1 MEVVKQL
8 PFFIFS
14 KEDFR
19 VFTLKK
25 VWMKDYLLFL
35 RDNLFKY
42 SLDYIFIYKYIFDLG
57 LSLNLE
63 KNVVDSLILKELYKE
78 KIHVARLRSE
88 QMDSSLNNILS
99 SVFTPTVAATLTL
112 AITIPFEL
120 SEKDPNVI
128 NLPVYISGAIV
139 ILYMLRLVW
148 IRRLSSKS
156 EKEWTNMHRVLYF
169 LENYKP

>member
-1 MEVVKQL
+1 MTLDFTNRNHVDLYNQLCREAKQDL
-8 PFFIFS
+8 ESTKSQIREYFTS
-14 KEDFR
+14 DR
-19 VFTLKK
+19 VDEL
-25 VWMKDYLLFL
+25 
-35 RDNLFKY
+35 
-42 SLDYIFIYKYIFDLG
+42 
-57 LSLNLE
+57 
-63 KNVVDSLILKELYKE
+63 ELYKE

-99 SVFTPTVAATLTL
+99 SVFTPTVAAALTL

>member
-1 MEVVKQL
+1 MTLDFTNRNHVDLYNQLCREAKQDL
-8 PFFIFS
+8 ESTKSQIREYFTS
-14 KEDFR
+14 DR
-19 VFTLKK
+19 VDEL
-25 VWMKDYLLFL
+25 
-35 RDNLFKY
+35 
-42 SLDYIFIYKYIFDLG
+42 
-57 LSLNLE
+57 
-63 KNVVDSLILKELYKE
+63 ELYKE

>member
-1 MEVVKQL
+1 MTLDFTNRNHVDLYNQLCREAKQDL
-8 PFFIFS
+8 ESTKSQIREYFTS
-14 KEDFR
+14 DR
-19 VFTLKK
+19 VDEL
-25 VWMKDYLLFL
+25 
-35 RDNLFKY
+35 
-42 SLDYIFIYKYIFDLG
+42 
-57 LSLNLE
+57 
-63 KNVVDSLILKELYKE
+63 ELYKE

-99 SVFTPTVAATLTL
+99 SVFTPTVAAALTL

-156 EKEWTNMHRVLYF
+156 EKEWTNKHRVLYF

>member
-1 MEVVKQL
+1 MTLDFTNRNHVDLYNQLCREAKQDL
-8 PFFIFS
+8 ESTKNQIREYFTS
-14 KEDFR
+14 DR
-19 VFTLKK
+19 VDEL
-25 VWMKDYLLFL
+25 
-35 RDNLFKY
+35 
-42 SLDYIFIYKYIFDLG
+42 
-57 LSLNLE
+57 
-63 KNVVDSLILKELYKE
+63 ELYKE

-99 SVFTPTVAATLTL
+99 SVFTPTVAAALTL

-156 EKEWTNMHRVLYF
+156 EKEWTNKHRVLYF

>member
-1 MEVVKQL
+1 MTLDFTNKNHVDLYNQLCREAKQDL
-8 PFFIFS
+8 ESTKNQIREYFTS
-14 KEDFR
+14 DR
-19 VFTLKK
+19 VDEL
-25 VWMKDYLLFL
+25 
-35 RDNLFKY
+35 
-42 SLDYIFIYKYIFDLG
+42 
-57 LSLNLE
+57 
-63 KNVVDSLILKELYKE
+63 ELYKE

-99 SVFTPTVAATLTL
+99 SVFTPTVATTLTL

>member
-1 MEVVKQL
+1 MALDFTNRNHVDLYNQLCREAKQDL
-8 PFFIFS
+8 ESTKSQIREYFTS
-14 KEDFR
+14 DR
-19 VFTLKK
+19 VDEL
-25 VWMKDYLLFL
+25 
-35 RDNLFKY
+35 
-42 SLDYIFIYKYIFDLG
+42 
-57 LSLNLE
+57 
-63 KNVVDSLILKELYKE
+63 ELYKE

-120 SEKDPNVI
+120 SAKDPNVI

-156 EKEWTNMHRVLYF
+156 EKEWTNMNRVLYF

>member
-1 MEVVKQL
+1 MTLDFTNRNYVDLYNQLCREAKQDL
-8 PFFIFS
+8 ESTKSQIREYFTS
-14 KEDFR
+14 DR
-19 VFTLKK
+19 VDEL
-25 VWMKDYLLFL
+25 
-35 RDNLFKY
+35 
-42 SLDYIFIYKYIFDLG
+42 
-57 LSLNLE
+57 
-63 KNVVDSLILKELYKE
+63 ELYKE
-78 KIHVARLRSE
+78 KIHVAKLRSE

-139 ILYMLRLVW
+139 ILYTLRLVW

-156 EKEWTNMHRVLYF
+156 EKEWTNMNRVLYF

>member
-1 MEVVKQL
+1 MTLDFTNRNHVDLYNQLCREAKQDL
-8 PFFIFS
+8 ESTKSQIREYFTS
-14 KEDFR
+14 DR
-19 VFTLKK
+19 VDEL
-25 VWMKDYLLFL
+25 
-35 RDNLFKY
+35 
-42 SLDYIFIYKYIFDLG
+42 
-57 LSLNLE
+57 
-63 KNVVDSLILKELYKE
+63 ELYKE

-156 EKEWTNMHRVLYF
+156 EKEWTNMNRVLYF

>member
-1 MEVVKQL
+1 MTLDFTNKSHVDLYNQLCREAKQ
-8 PFFIFS
+8 
-14 KEDFR
+14 
-19 VFTLKK
+19 
-25 VWMKDYLLFL
+25 
-35 RDNLFKY
+35 
-42 SLDYIFIYKYIFDLG
+42 
-57 LSLNLE
+57 NLE
-63 KNVVDSLILKELYKE
+63 STKNQIREYFTSDRVDELELYKE

-99 SVFTPTVAATLTL
+99 SVFTPTVATTLTL

-156 EKEWTNMHRVLYF
+156 EKEWTNVNRVLYF

>member
-1 MEVVKQL
+1 MTLDFTNRNHVDLYNQLCREAKQDL
-8 PFFIFS
+8 ESTKSQIREYFTS
-14 KEDFR
+14 DR
-19 VFTLKK
+19 VDEL
-25 VWMKDYLLFL
+25 
-35 RDNLFKY
+35 
-42 SLDYIFIYKYIFDLG
+42 
-57 LSLNLE
+57 
-63 KNVVDSLILKELYKE
+63 ELYKE

-99 SVFTPTVAATLTL
+99 SVFTPTVAAALTL

-139 ILYMLRLVW
+139 ILYILRLVW

-156 EKEWTNMHRVLYF
+156 EKEWTNIHRVLYF

>member
-1 MEVVKQL
+1 MTLDFTNRNHVDLYNQLCREAKQDL
-8 PFFIFS
+8 ESTKSQIREYFTS
-14 KEDFR
+14 DR
-19 VFTLKK
+19 VDEL
-25 VWMKDYLLFL
+25 
-35 RDNLFKY
+35 
-42 SLDYIFIYKYIFDLG
+42 
-57 LSLNLE
+57 
-63 KNVVDSLILKELYKE
+63 ELYKE

-88 QMDSSLNNILS
+88 QMDSSLNNIWS

-156 EKEWTNMHRVLYF
+156 EKEWTNMNRVLYF

>member
-1 MEVVKQL
+1 MTLDFTNRNHVDLYNQLCREAKQDL
-8 PFFIFS
+8 ESTKNQIREYFTS
-14 KEDFR
+14 DR
-19 VFTLKK
+19 VDEL
-25 VWMKDYLLFL
+25 
-35 RDNLFKY
+35 
-42 SLDYIFIYKYIFDLG
+42 
-57 LSLNLE
+57 
-63 KNVVDSLILKELYKE
+63 ELYKE

-99 SVFTPTVAATLTL
+99 SVFTPTVATTLTL

>member
-1 MEVVKQL
+1 MESLRRSKMTLDFTNRNHVDLYNQLCREAKQDL
-8 PFFIFS
+8 ESTKSQIREYFTS
-14 KEDFR
+14 DR
-19 VFTLKK
+19 VDEL
-25 VWMKDYLLFL
+25 
-35 RDNLFKY
+35 
-42 SLDYIFIYKYIFDLG
+42 
-57 LSLNLE
+57 
-63 KNVVDSLILKELYKE
+63 ELYKE

-99 SVFTPTVAATLTL
+99 SVFTPTVAAALTL

-156 EKEWTNMHRVLYF
+156 EKEWTNKHRVLYF

>member
-1 MEVVKQL
+1 MTLDFTNRNHVDLYNQLCREAKQDL
-8 PFFIFS
+8 ESTKSQIREYFTS
-14 KEDFR
+14 DR
-19 VFTLKK
+19 VDEL
-25 VWMKDYLLFL
+25 
-35 RDNLFKY
+35 
-42 SLDYIFIYKYIFDLG
+42 
-57 LSLNLE
+57 
-63 KNVVDSLILKELYKE
+63 ELYKE

-99 SVFTPTVAATLTL
+99 SVFTPTVATTLTL

-156 EKEWTNMHRVLYF
+156 EKEWTNMNRVLYF

>member
-1 MEVVKQL
+1 MTLDFTNKSHVDLYNQLCREAKQDL
-8 PFFIFS
+8 ESTKNQIREYFTS
-14 KEDFR
+14 DR
-19 VFTLKK
+19 VDEL
-25 VWMKDYLLFL
+25 
-35 RDNLFKY
+35 
-42 SLDYIFIYKYIFDLG
+42 
-57 LSLNLE
+57 
-63 KNVVDSLILKELYKE
+63 ELYKE

>member
-1 MEVVKQL
+1 MTLDFTNKNHVDLYNQLCREAKQDL
-8 PFFIFS
+8 ESTKSQIREYFTS
-14 KEDFR
+14 DR
-19 VFTLKK
+19 VDEL
-25 VWMKDYLLFL
+25 
-35 RDNLFKY
+35 
-42 SLDYIFIYKYIFDLG
+42 
-57 LSLNLE
+57 
-63 KNVVDSLILKELYKE
+63 ELYKE

>member
-1 MEVVKQL
+1 MTLDFTNRNHVDLYNQLCREAKQDL
-8 PFFIFS
+8 ESTKSQIREYFTS
-14 KEDFR
+14 DR
-19 VFTLKK
+19 VDEL
-25 VWMKDYLLFL
+25 
-35 RDNLFKY
+35 
-42 SLDYIFIYKYIFDLG
+42 
-57 LSLNLE
+57 
-63 KNVVDSLILKELYKE
+63 ELYKE

-99 SVFTPTVAATLTL
+99 SVFTPTVATTLTL

-156 EKEWTNMHRVLYF
+156 EKEWTNKHRVLYF

>member
-1 MEVVKQL
+1 MTLDFTNRNHVDLYNQLCREAKQDL
-8 PFFIFS
+8 ESTKNQIREYFTS
-14 KEDFR
+14 DR
-19 VFTLKK
+19 VDEL
-25 VWMKDYLLFL
+25 
-35 RDNLFKY
+35 
-42 SLDYIFIYKYIFDLG
+42 
-57 LSLNLE
+57 
-63 KNVVDSLILKELYKE
+63 ELYKE

>member
-1 MEVVKQL
+1 MTLDFTNRNHVDLYNQLCREAKQDL
-8 PFFIFS
+8 ESTKSQIREYFTS
-14 KEDFR
+14 DR
-19 VFTLKK
+19 VDEL
-25 VWMKDYLLFL
+25 
-35 RDNLFKY
+35 
-42 SLDYIFIYKYIFDLG
+42 
-57 LSLNLE
+57 
-63 KNVVDSLILKELYKE
+63 ELYKE

-99 SVFTPTVAATLTL
+99 SVFTPTVAAAFTL

-156 EKEWTNMHRVLYF
+156 EKEWTNKHRVLYF

>member
-1 MEVVKQL
+1 MTLDFTNRNHVDLYNQLCREAKQDL
-8 PFFIFS
+8 ESTKSQIREYFTS
-14 KEDFR
+14 DR
-19 VFTLKK
+19 VDEL
-25 VWMKDYLLFL
+25 
-35 RDNLFKY
+35 
-42 SLDYIFIYKYIFDLG
+42 
-57 LSLNLE
+57 
-63 KNVVDSLILKELYKE
+63 ELYKE

-128 NLPVYISGAIV
+128 NLTLYISGAIV

-148 IRRLSSKS
+148 IRRFSSKS
-156 EKEWTNMHRVLYF
+156 EKEWTNMNRILYF
-169 LENYKP
+169 LESYKP

>member
-1 MEVVKQL
+1 MTLDFTNRNHVDLYNQLCREAKQDL
-8 PFFIFS
+8 ESTKSQIREYFTS
-14 KEDFR
+14 DR
-19 VFTLKK
+19 VDEL
-25 VWMKDYLLFL
+25 
-35 RDNLFKY
+35 
-42 SLDYIFIYKYIFDLG
+42 
-57 LSLNLE
+57 
-63 KNVVDSLILKELYKE
+63 ELYKE
-78 KIHVARLRSE
+78 KIHIARLRSE

-99 SVFTPTVAATLTL
+99 SVFTPTVAAALTL

-156 EKEWTNMHRVLYF
+156 EKEWTNIHRVLYF

>member
-1 MEVVKQL
+1 MTLDFTNRNHVDLYNQLCREAKQDL
-8 PFFIFS
+8 ESTKSQIREYFTS
-14 KEDFR
+14 DR
-19 VFTLKK
+19 VDEL
-25 VWMKDYLLFL
+25 
-35 RDNLFKY
+35 
-42 SLDYIFIYKYIFDLG
+42 
-57 LSLNLE
+57 
-63 KNVVDSLILKELYKE
+63 ELYKE

-128 NLPVYISGAIV
+128 HLPVYISGAIV

>member
-1 MEVVKQL
+1 MTLDFTNRNHVDLYNQLCREAKQDL
-8 PFFIFS
+8 ESAKSQIR
-14 KEDFR
+14 KY
-19 VFTLKK
+19 FTSDRIDEL
-25 VWMKDYLLFL
+25 
-35 RDNLFKY
+35 
-42 SLDYIFIYKYIFDLG
+42 
-57 LSLNLE
+57 
-63 KNVVDSLILKELYKE
+63 ELYKE

-99 SVFTPTVAATLTL
+99 SVFTPTVASTLTL

-120 SEKDPNVI
+120 SEKDPSVI
-128 NLPVYISGAIV
+128 NLPLYISGTIV

-156 EKEWTNMHRVLYF
+156 EKEWTNMNRVLYF